1 MINIIGKKYWY
12 FLFSLIIIIPGIFSL
27 FKYGLNLSI
36 EFTGGSTIN
45 YTFSKALTNDQIS
58 KIKTIFTQNKI
69 KIINLENS
77 GTDLTIKSQPV
88 DQKQDVLINNQIQKS
103 VGNFKQNSYETVGP
117 TIGTET
123 LRNALYGLIV
133 ASILIVLYITWSFR
147 KVPKPTSSFRFGIS
161 AIVALIHDVLVLL
174 GTFSILGHF
183 FGIEID
189 SLFVTAALT
198 VIGFSVHDTIVVFD
212 RIRENLRRVGGEN
225 FAEVVNDSILQTLD
239 RSLNTSLTVILVL
252 IALLIFGGD
261 TIRWFVLALLVG
273 VTSGTYSSI
282 FNAAPLLVVW
292 QDLVNKRQK

>member
-103 VGNFKQNSYETVGP
+103 VGNFKKRALWSYCCINFNS
-117 TIGTET
+117 
-123 LRNALYGLIV
+123 
-133 ASILIVLYITWSFR
+133 
-147 KVPKPTSSFRFGIS
+147 
-161 AIVALIHDVLVLL
+161 
-174 GTFSILGHF
+174 
-183 FGIEID
+183 
-189 SLFVTAALT
+189 FVY
-198 VIGFSVHDTIVVFD
+198 
-212 RIRENLRRVGGEN
+212 N
-225 FAEVVNDSILQTLD
+225 
-239 RSLNTSLTVILVL
+239 
-252 IALLIFGGD
+252 
-261 TIRWFVLALLVG
+261 
-273 VTSGTYSSI
+273 
-282 FNAAPLLVVW
+282 LVV
-292 QDLVNKRQK
+292 